1 VTHNFAL
8 GHLAWGIFYSVLSSL
23 HMMMFKAWK
32 VWAVASLFAIT
43 LGVGLFAGW
52 KLGNPS
58 VEQRNVTATVILT
71 ALRDRGFLVTQT
83 YVFDAPVTIE
93 KTSGSSFKDFFF
105 GQTITARGAMEV
117 NIGIDLAK
125 VATEDVMIT
134 NESVTVTVPKAS
146 LFNVRLVG
154 PIDVQ
159 NKQGILK
166 RVLQSE
172 DGYNE
177 ALTELSRVA
186 EEQARRPELIDRA
199 TERAKEDVA
208 RLLGYVAEGKQI
220 VVQVK

>member
-1 VTHNFAL
+1 
-8 GHLAWGIFYSVLSSL
+8 
-23 HMMMFKAWK
+23 MMFKAWK
-32 VWAVASLFAIT
+32 GWALISLLILM
-43 LGVGLFAGW
+43 LGVGVYIGW
-52 KLGNPS
+52 KIGTPS

-93 KTSGSSFKDFFF
+93 KTSGSAFKDFFF

-125 VATEDVMIT
+125 VTTDDVSIANDT
-134 NESVTVTVPKAS
+134 VTVRVPKAS

-159 NKQGILK
+159 NKQGLLK
-166 RVLQSE
+166 RVLQNE

-177 ALTELSRVA
+177 ALGELSRVA
-186 EEQARRPELIDRA
+186 EEQAVRPELLDRA

-208 RLLGYVAEGKQI
+208 RLLGYVAEGKRI
-220 VVQVK
+220 VIEFK

>member
-1 VTHNFAL
+1 
-8 GHLAWGIFYSVLSSL
+8 
-23 HMMMFKAWK
+23 MFKAWK
-32 VWAVASLFAIT
+32 GWALISLLILM
-43 LGVGLFAGW
+43 LGVGVYIGW
-52 KLGNPS
+52 KIGTPS

-93 KTSGSSFKDFFF
+93 KTSGSAFKDFFF

-125 VATEDVMIT
+125 VTTDDVLIANDT
-134 NESVTVTVPKAS
+134 VTVRVPKAS

-159 NKQGILK
+159 NKQGLLK
-166 RVLQSE
+166 RVLQNE

-177 ALTELSRVA
+177 ALGELSRVA
-186 EEQARRPELIDRA
+186 EEQAVRPELLDRA

-208 RLLGYVAEGKQI
+208 RLLGYVAEGKRI
-220 VVQVK
+220 VIEFK

>member
-1 VTHNFAL
+1 
-8 GHLAWGIFYSVLSSL
+8 
-23 HMMMFKAWK
+23 MFKAWK

-125 VATEDVMIT
+125 VAAEDVMIT